1 VTCSNGPGAGKAR
14 SVDRARVW
22 PHFDDAWILHQDDD
36 ILVVDKPDGVPTQSA
51 DPERPDDLIARLRAV
66 RGADVY
72 FGVHQRL
79 DRDTSGVIVLTRRKE
94 ANGRLGEQFEGR
106 SIEKRYLA
114 AVEGWPRGGD
124 RAVLRDHLLPG
135 DAGRMQ
141 VVPARTRGAQEAITR
156 VRVVSR
162 EGNRAL
168 LELVLETG
176 RTHQARVQLAHA
188 RAPIAGDSLYGGAR
202 APRLLLHAQSLAFVH
217 PSTGARVRYE
227 APAPLEIQEWL
238 RGGDPGESIYDD
250 EGALDRALARAMRR
264 RYGLGHATEG
274 ERATTCFRVVNEAGD
289 ALPKLAVD
297 LYGDHLVAQL
307 YAGDLWDDPA
317 RRSRVLDRLDALGA
331 DGVYLKVR
339 PKQANTLVDTRRD
352 DFAPGTP
359 VRGSAAVDP
368 LVVREEGTAL
378 VVRLGDGLSTGLFL
392 DQRMNRRRVREL
404 AGGASVVN
412 LFAYTCAFSA
422 VAARGGAWRT
432 ISVDASVTALERGR
446 DNLRAAGVLDAAEH
460 LFVAEDVF
468 AWLAAAAR
476 RRERHDLVILDPPS
490 YSSTK
495 KRRFVAETDY
505 ADLAAAALAIV
516 RPGGKLLACVNHRGI
531 SPAKF
536 RRAVFDAGRKAKVEL
551 AQVKDLPT
559 PGDFPLPP
567 GESSH
572 LKSVLATLAR

>member
-1 VTCSNGPGAGKAR
+1 M
-14 SVDRARVW
+14 DRARVW
-22 PHFDDAWILHQDDD
+22 PHFDDAWILYQDDD
-36 ILVVDKPDGVPTQSA
+36 LLVVDKPDGIPTQSA

-66 RGADVY
+66 RGAGAY
-72 FGVHQRL
+72 FGIHQRL
-79 DRDTSGVIVLTRRKE
+79 DRDTSGAIVLTRRKE
-94 ANGRLGEQFEGR
+94 ANARLGEQFER
-106 SIEKRYLA
+106 RAIEKRYLA
-114 AVEGWPRGGD
+114 AVEGWPRGRD
-124 RAVLRDHLLPG
+124 RTVLRDHLLAG
-135 DAGRMQ
+135 DGGRMQ
-141 VVPARTRGAQEAITR
+141 VVPPRTRGAQEAITQ
-156 VRVVSR
+156 VRVLSR
-162 EGNRAL
+162 QGDRAL

-188 RAPIAGDSLYGGAR
+188 KSPIAGDPLYGGPR
-202 APRLLLHAQSLAFVH
+202 APRLLLHAQSLSFAH
-217 PSTGARVRYE
+217 PSSGARVRCE
-227 APAPLEIQEWL
+227 APAPPEIEEWIH
-238 RGGDPGESIYDD
+238 GGDPGEAIYDHD
-250 EGALDRALARAMRR
+250 AALDRALARAMRR
-264 RYGLGHATEG
+264 RYGLGHADEG
-274 ERATTCFRVVNEAGD
+274 ERATTCFRVVNEAAD

-297 LYGDHLVAQL
+297 VYGGHLVAQL

-317 RRSRVLDRLDALGA
+317 RRSRVLDRLFALGV

-352 DFAPGTP
+352 DLAPVAP
-359 VRGSAAVDP
+359 VRGTAAEDP
-368 LVVREEGTAL
+368 RVVREEGVEL

-392 DQRMNRRRVREL
+392 DQRVNRRRVREI

-432 ISVDASVTALERGR
+432 ISVDASATALERGR

-460 LFVAEDVF
+460 VFVAEDAF

-490 YSSTK
+490 YSTTR

-505 ADLAAAALAIV
+505 ADLAALALAIV

-536 RRAVFDAGRKAKVEL
+536 RRAIFDAGRKAKVEL
-551 AQVKDLPT
+551 SQVKDLPT
-559 PGDFPLPP
+559 PGDFPAPL

-572 LKSVLATLAR
+572 LKSVLVTLTR